1 MAVHGLVVLEI
12 VGVEAQAQGQQAPG
26 LVALPAQGPVV
37 DGRRT
42 PQPSLTVGDQ
52 LARGRRHGRNLNRPG
67 RILGH
72 VANRPVRSIPDRA
85 AAKAVT
91 MMSDRVLVRRPDD
104 EGERRS
110 KGGLVIPA
118 TAATVSKRGQWA
130 TVVAVGPNVRNVEPE
145 DEVLLLPD
153 SGIEV
158 EIRGEEYLLV
168 REREIHAVAS
178 ERGDPRTG
186 LYL

>member
-1 MAVHGLVVLEI
+1 M
-12 VGVEAQAQGQQAPG
+12 
-26 LVALPAQGPVV
+26 
-37 DGRRT
+37 
-42 PQPSLTVGDQ
+42 
-52 LARGRRHGRNLNRPG
+52 
-67 RILGH
+67 
-72 VANRPVRSIPDRA
+72 ANRQIRPVSPDL
-85 AAKAVT
+85 AAKAVQ
-91 MMSDRVLVRRPDD
+91 MMSDRVLVRRPED

-110 KGGLVIPA
+110 RGGLVIPA

-130 TVVAVGPNVRNVEPE
+130 TVVAVGPNVRNVEPG

-158 EIRGEEYLLV
+158 EIRGDEYLLV

-178 ERGDPRTG
+178 ERGDARTG

>member
-1 MAVHGLVVLEI
+1 MANPKMKLAV
-12 VGVEAQAQGQQAPG
+12 P
-26 LVALPAQGPVV
+26 
-37 DGRRT
+37 
-42 PQPSLTVGDQ
+42 DQ
-52 LARGRRHGRNLNRPG
+52 EG
-67 RILGH
+67 
-72 VANRPVRSIPDRA
+72 
-85 AAKAVT
+85 AKAVQ
-91 MMSDRVLVRRPDD
+91 MMADRVLIRRPDD

-110 KGGLVIPA
+110 KDGLLIPA

-130 TVVAVGPNVRNVEPE
+130 TVVAVGPHVRNVEPR

-153 SGIEV
+153 AGIEV

-178 ERGDPRTG
+178 ERGDAPTG

>member
-1 MAVHGLVVLEI
+1 
-12 VGVEAQAQGQQAPG
+12 
-26 LVALPAQGPVV
+26 
-37 DGRRT
+37 
-42 PQPSLTVGDQ
+42 
-52 LARGRRHGRNLNRPG
+52 
-67 RILGH
+67 
-72 VANRPVRSIPDRA
+72 
-85 AAKAVT
+85 
-91 MMSDRVLVRRPDD
+91 
-104 EGERRS
+104 
-110 KGGLVIPA
+110 
-118 TAATVSKRGQWA
+118 
-130 TVVAVGPNVRNVEPE
+130 VAVGPNVRNVEPE